1 MEDRL
6 GRLLAMSSKVAKENF
21 NERLAEVGSSFTTFQ
36 ILKHAALSPGVS
48 QRQLARHI
56 GIEGPTLTHHLDRLA
71 ADGLIRRVRP
81 IDDRRIWCVEL
92 TVEGKEHLRRV
103 EAHADTLD
111 AELRSMFTDQELQT
125 MFDVLT
131 RIRDRYAKEG
141 HVHLTNPAR

>member
-71 ADGLIRRVRP
+71 ADGLIRRVRQL
-81 IDDRRIWCVEL
+81 DDRRIWCVEL
-92 TVEGKEHLRRV
+92 TAEGKDHLGRV
-103 EAHADTLD
+103 ESHADKLD

-141 HVHLTNPAR
+141 HVHLINPAR